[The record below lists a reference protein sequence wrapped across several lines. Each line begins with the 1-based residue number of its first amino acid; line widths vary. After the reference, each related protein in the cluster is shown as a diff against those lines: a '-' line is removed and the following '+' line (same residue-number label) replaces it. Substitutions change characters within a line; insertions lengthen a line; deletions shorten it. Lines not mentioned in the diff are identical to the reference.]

1 MHLKIQT
8 PLLKEIVIA
17 IQSYYR
23 AHQFI
28 SKHSLWKWIIIPG
41 ILYTILFVVGMYFF
55 WTSSGAAVTYL
66 SEMIGIERW
75 LQQQRSGLLSFV
87 FMMGRM
93 MVQLLLVF
101 FYFSLFK
108 YLFLIIG
115 SPLFAYLSE
124 KTEALLEGKDFP
136 FSWKQLLKDMVRGI
150 RLALRNSLWQTVYAV
165 SILILSFVPVVGWVT
180 PVISLFIEC
189 YYYGFSMLDYSCER
203 HKLSPSQ
210 SIAFIGNHKGLAIG
224 NGLVFYLMHCIPV
237 LGWVLAPAYAVIA
250 ATISLYYQNKEV

>member
-1 MHLKIQT
+1 M
-8 PLLKEIVIA
+8 
-17 IQSYYR
+17 
-23 AHQFI
+23 
-28 SKHSLWKWIIIPG
+28 
-41 ILYTILFVVGMYFF
+41 ILFTVGMYFF
-55 WTSSGAAVTYL
+55 WASSGAAVTYI

-124 KTEALLEGKDFP
+124 KTESLIEGKDFP
-136 FSWKQLLKDMVRGI
+136 FSWKQLIRDMIRGI
-150 RLALRNSLWQTVYAV
+150 KLALRNSLWQTVYAV
-165 SILILSFVPVVGWVT
+165 SILILAFIPVIGWVT

-189 YYYGFSMLDYSCER
+189 YFYGFSMLDYSCER

-224 NGLVFYLMHCIPV
+224 NGLVFYLMHCLPV
-237 LGWVLAPAYAVIA
+237 IGWVLAPAYAVVA